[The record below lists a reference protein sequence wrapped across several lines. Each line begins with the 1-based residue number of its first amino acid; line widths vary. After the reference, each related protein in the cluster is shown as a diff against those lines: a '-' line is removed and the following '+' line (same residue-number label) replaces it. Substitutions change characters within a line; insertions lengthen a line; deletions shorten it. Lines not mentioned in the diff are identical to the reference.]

1 MTRSSWYL
9 HPPASL
15 SAARIM
21 GKKDVYMDWIVAAD
35 AIEII
40 AFVAILSKIQFS
52 HQGEI
57 LCILLRFDESGMC

>member
-1 MTRSSWYL
+1 
-9 HPPASL
+9 
-15 SAARIM
+15 M
-21 GKKDVYMDWIVAAD
+21 GTKKDVYMDWIVAAD

-57 LCILLRFDESGMC
+57 LCILQRSDESGIR

>member
-1 MTRSSWYL
+1 MVPCIFEFTGERVY
-9 HPPASL
+9 
-15 SAARIM
+15 M
-21 GKKDVYMDWIVAAD
+21 GTKKDVYMDWIVAAD

-57 LCILLRFDESGMC
+57 LCILLRSDESGIR